1 MADSEKY
8 APFLLDTEL
17 ELPQLGRPCEKK
29 GCQVTAQSSQIIKA
43 PKMSKFVRPVR
54 VFVYWGYAGW
64 SASQVVAVSGFA
76 AASCSIFW
84 KTSIDQ
90 EPMPIDG
97 RDSSRWVFFKW
108 PCWVPPSKKTNFG
121 RDLAGSKKLLRSL
134 GGSAFL
140 IPKMDKNTS

>member
-43 PKMSKFVRPVR
+43 PKMWKFARPVR

-64 SASQVVAVSGFA
+64 SALQVCFVGLQLSVVAFFGTHPLTRSRCQLMGEIARGGVFSSGLVGFPHQKRP
-76 AASCSIFW
+76 FW
-84 KTSIDQ
+84 
-90 EPMPIDG
+90 M
-97 RDSSRWVFFKW
+97 
-108 PCWVPPSKKTNFG
+108 
-121 RDLAGSKKLLRSL
+121 
-134 GGSAFL
+134 
-140 IPKMDKNTS
+140 

>member
-1 MADSEKY
+1 MW
-8 APFLLDTEL
+8 
-17 ELPQLGRPCEKK
+17 
-29 GCQVTAQSSQIIKA
+29 
-43 PKMSKFVRPVR
+43 KFARPVR

-76 AASCSIFW
+76 AVSCSIFW

-97 RDSSRWVFFKW
+97 RDSSRWAIFKVALLGS
-108 PCWVPPSKKTNFG
+108 PIKKDHFG
-121 RDLAGSKKLLRSL
+121 WDLPGSEKLLRSL
-134 GGSAFL
+134 GGSTFL